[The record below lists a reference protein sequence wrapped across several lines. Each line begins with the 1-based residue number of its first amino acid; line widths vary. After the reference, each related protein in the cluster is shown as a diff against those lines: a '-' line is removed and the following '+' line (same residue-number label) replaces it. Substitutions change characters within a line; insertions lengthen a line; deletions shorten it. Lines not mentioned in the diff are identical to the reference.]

1 MLLIK
6 ILLALS
12 LAANVALVLR
22 LLQQKKT
29 PQDSV
34 TEEEI
39 RMMVDAGGD
48 SGSIDA
54 NEHEMIN
61 NIFELDDTSVGDIAT
76 HRTDIVAVSRDA
88 TLEDIWQVIMD
99 EKYSRIP
106 VYDENIDNIIGIF
119 HVKDLVKYLLEA
131 NEKRERVQFSIE
143 DIMMKPY
150 FVPFSKKT
158 DELFREM
165 QIEKIHLAIVIDEYG
180 GTAGLVTV
188 EDIVEEIVGNIFDEY
203 DQEEEE
209 DIAQVS
215 EGRFQISGTA
225 DLADV
230 EEELGITL
238 EDAEDYETLGG
249 FLIGKLGRIPEE
261 NDEIEIREQ
270 GYLFHAVGTD
280 EKRIDKVTVTKLPDE
295 KEKTEGE

>member
-6 ILLALS
+6 MLLALS
-12 LAANVALVLR
+12 LAANVALIFR
-22 LLQQKKT
+22 LLQQKKA

-88 TLEDIWQVIMD
+88 TLEDIWKVIMN

-131 NEKRERVQFSIE
+131 KEKGEQVQFSIE

-165 QIEKIHLAIVIDEYG
+165 QMEKIHLAVVIDEYG

-203 DQEEEE
+203 VQEEEE

-215 EGRFQISGTA
+215 DGRFQISGTA

-261 NDEIEIREQ
+261 NDQIEIREQ
-270 GYLFHAVGTD
+270 GYLFRAVGTD